1 MSTHSNLLALA
12 VCSATLFV
20 VSCGE
25 GEKTEETTKTEDTI
39 ALEEPAKEIT
49 LSDVPGSPEFAD
61 AQLSI
66 TGVTAEKQG
75 ADSAK
80 VTFNFEVKNYQL
92 KSQTADAG
100 KKQCNN
106 SDKGQHIHFIKDN
119 EPYVALYDPTHTT
132 TVPLNS
138 EHYVLVFLSRS
149 YHESLKNKGAAMVY
163 HFKVDK
169 AGKLQKMDDPK
180 TPMVFYSRPK
190 GDYLGKD
197 TENVLFDY
205 YVWNTSLSNDG
216 YKVNAKINT
225 GGNEKTIDMTEW
237 KSQFL
242 HGLAM
247 GKNSI
252 TLTLLDKDGKALE
265 GPMTTVTREFNLA
278 ASEPMK

>member
-1 MSTHSNLLALA
+1 MSTRSNLLALA
-12 VCSATLFV
+12 LCSATLFA

-25 GEKTEETTKTEDTI
+25 SKSTDETTSSEDTI
-39 ALEEPAKEIT
+39 ALEDQPGQGIT
-49 LSDVPGSPEFAD
+49 LSDVAGAQEFAD

-66 TGVTAEKQG
+66 TSVTAEKQG

-80 VTFNFEVKNYQL
+80 VTFSFDVKDYEL
-92 KSQTADAG
+92 KSQTNDSTS
-100 KKQCNN
+100 KQCNN
-106 SDKGQHIHFIKDN
+106 SAQGQHIHFIKDN
-119 EPYVALYDPTHTT
+119 EPYVALYEPKHTT
-132 TVPLNS
+132 TVALNS

-149 YHESLKNKGAAMVY
+149 YHLSLKNKGAAMVY
-163 HFKVDK
+163 HFKIDGN
-169 AGKLQKMDDPK
+169 GKLQKMDDPK

-205 YVWNTSLSNDG
+205 YLWNAGDG
-216 YKVNAKINT
+216 QKVNAKISS
-225 GGNEKTIDMTEW
+225 GGQEKTVDMAEW
-237 KSQFL
+237 KPQFL

-252 TLTLLDKDGKALE
+252 TLTLMDKDGKAVE

-278 ASEPMK
+278 ADEPMK